1 MINGKSAIDPG
12 GIVYDADFVKEQKS
26 LLSKRTLVQDC
37 KRRKILRR
45 IVYGFTARA
54 VFFCC
59 SKSLTPLLFNRKN
72 GIISI
77 TIILITVK

>member
-12 GIVYDADFVKEQKS
+12 GIVYDADFVKEQKA
-26 LLSKRTLVQDC
+26 LLSKSTLVQD

-72 GIISI
+72 SIISI